1 MRPSNAELLDSI
13 AQALEDQVG
22 PLLQDK
28 WAASTLRSAVQLLR
42 HVAIRGVREPGLL
55 AEDRAD
61 VRSVL
66 EAVRARL
73 AGAGLPEL
81 EHAVNAALGVAAC
94 EPADAAAAAGCDDAC
109 QVAVERVIAAR
120 AAVRQATGGVE
131 IETLLSA
138 YLGRRLARERE
149 LYLPVFLGPPF

>member
-1 MRPSNAELLDSI
+1 MRPSNAELLESI

-22 PLLQDK
+22 PLVQDQ

-81 EHAVNAALGVAAC
+81 EHAVTTALGVAAR

-109 QVAVERVIAAR
+109 LSKGAQRDGQQQQ
-120 AAVRQATGGVE
+120 RQKSEGGV
-131 IETLLSA
+131 
-138 YLGRRLARERE
+138 REQGANFGGS
-149 LYLPVFLGPPF
+149 VQFGFG